1 MLVNYYIFRI
11 NTKCKLNL
19 NNIIFLNIIINIKNN
34 YYFINTKFLIKYKY
48 KINKSIH
55 VKCVK

>member
-19 NNIIFLNIIINIKNN
+19 NNIIFLNIIIKKNN

-48 KINKSIH
+48 KINKSIR